1 MSLRELTDF
10 LLSGDQALGLPRRKI
25 NQPTHADLV
34 AARGSPEVVQKPV
47 VASTDPVSAR
57 ERRAGACRSGADWLA
72 IRSA

>member
-34 AARGSPEVVQKPV
+34 AARGPRGRGG
-47 VASTDPVSAR
+47 AFSAFDR
-57 ERRAGACRSGADWLA
+57 PAARRRHRGERG
-72 IRSA
+72 

>member
-34 AARGSPEVVQKPV
+34 AARGSPEVAPNPV
-47 VASTDPVSAR
+47 AASTDPVSAR
-57 ERRAGACRSGADWLA
+57 DQTAQEWLA
-72 IRSA
+72 HVAAGRIG